1 MRKLS
6 ALMYAF
12 TAAALLF
19 TSCGGDDD
27 EDIEPE
33 VVVTPSFDFTASSD
47 VTNGSTVKAAPGS
60 DVTFI
65 VSASKSDKNLK
76 TVTVYEGQNIIS
88 DASRISVDGTEQTEN
103 PIDISNSENSA
114 FTWTIV
120 LKASTDEATNTYK
133 VVVTDKDGLSTTL
146 SFTINTNSSSN
157 SSVKLYSSLASADE
171 AATVGSFYNVAGNTT
186 GTSGSFVDASTEASV
201 DFAFLEK
208 SIAARPTAKVALVA
222 LTDYYLAQPGNV
234 TSKANFTTTTMFGST
249 SVSFDDASYSD
260 IEGQSTSSTEV
271 NISAG
276 GVYSFY
282 NSTTM
287 VKGIVEVVSIDS
299 STDLMEFNVKFIE
312 GYAPVLQ

>member
-1 MRKLS
+1 
-6 ALMYAF
+6 MYAF

-27 EDIEPE
+27 EDVDP
-33 VVVTPSFDFTASSD
+33 VVVTTPSFDFTASSD

-88 DASRISVDGTEQTEN
+88 DASRISVNGTEQTEN

-146 SFTINTNSSSN
+146 SFSINTNSSSN
-157 SSVKLYSSLASADE
+157 SAVKLYSSQAAASE
-171 AATVGSFYNVAGNTT
+171 AATIGSFYNVSGNTT
-186 GTSGSFVDASTEASV
+186 GTSGAFVTAGTEASV
-201 DFAFLEK
+201 DFAFQEK
-208 SIAARPTAKVALVA
+208 NVAAKPAAKVELVA
-222 LTDYYLAQPGNV
+222 LSSYYLAQPGVV
-234 TSKANFTTTTMFGST
+234 TDKDNFTTTTKFEST
-249 SVSFDDASYSD
+249 SVSFDDATYSD

-271 NISAG
+271 SISAG
-276 GVYSFY
+276 GVYAFY

-287 VKGIVEVVSIDS
+287 VKGIVEIVSIDS
-299 STDLMEFNVKFIE
+299 GTDLMEFNVKFIE
-312 GYAPVLQ
+312 GYAPALEQAVEAK